1 MRCVSNNR
9 ILLIDVNKVSRLNIT
24 SALKDAS
31 FTVITAGTFAR
42 GRAKMLR
49 VDPDLIILSED
60 FGLTK
65 RLSILDRLIHL
76 TEAPLIVVGT
86 DKSEVTSLLLAGA
99 DAYMMKPVNIGE
111 LLARIRS
118 LLRRAKVHVHP
129 REDSDSKML

>member
-65 RLSILDRLIHL
+65 RLSIDRLIHL

>member
-1 MRCVSNNR
+1 MRCVANSR

-24 SALKDAS
+24 SALEDAS

-65 RLSILDRLIHL
+65 RLSIDRLIHL

-99 DAYMMKPVNIGE
+99 DAYMLRPVNIAE

-118 LLRRAKVHVHP
+118 LLRRGKMHIHS
-129 REDSDSKML
+129 REDLDSKII